1 MRSATTFVG
10 LLAAA
15 GSVSASHGA
24 QRMRRHHRS
33 AAKRDAV
40 SGTAY
45 YGYQNDRTTACGTVS
60 SDDDFVAGVHA
71 AYYGDIWS
79 ASDKCFQ
86 HITVYYGDKSIDV
99 TLTDAANTTAST
111 GDGDIY
117 LSTAAF
123 TALAGSLD
131 VGMIDVTWEWAS
143 GAASVAD
150 APTTQDAATTSSE
163 SAPTTSSSPAPPATT
178 DAAPTTTDAPTTAPA
193 STSTSAPV
201 TSSSAP
207 SGSSNEGWKVYQSL
221 TGDTLINYF
230 GFDEGQSDNS
240 GVANYVNGKNTG
252 LVYTGNDGKVYINV
266 DTTQN
271 VGLRNSVRMTSAE
284 KFNPST
290 ASLFIFDVEKVP
302 AVCGVWPAIWFT
314 GSGTWPYSGEVDVI
328 EGVNQYTQNIVSIH
342 TGPGCTFA
350 DSAVSSLTKAALVSG
365 AGLNCDATVDT
376 MGCGFSM
383 YDTASYG
390 TGFNAVGGGAYAV
403 QMSEDGISV
412 WFWQRDQI
420 PADVTSGGPN
430 PSSWG
435 ASVVT
440 YSSASCDMSSHFQDL
455 MLIITNNLGGTFPEG
470 VWHTAGSGGQAQS
483 CADITGF
490 DSAANFVQN
499 SGASFADAQFI
510 INSFMIYRY

>member
-15 GSVSASHGA
+15 GSVSAAHG
-24 QRMRRHHRS
+24 QRMRRHHHRS
-33 AAKRDAV
+33 AKRDAV

-45 YGYQNDRTTACGTVS
+45 YGYQNDRTSACGTVS

-71 AYYGDIWS
+71 AHYGDIWS
-79 ASDKCFQ
+79 ASDKCFK
-86 HITVYYGDKSIDV
+86 HITVYYGDKSVDV

-123 TALAGSLD
+123 KALAGSLD
-131 VGMIDVTWEWAS
+131 MGMIDVTWEWAS
-143 GAASVAD
+143 EAASV
-150 APTTQDAATTSSE
+150 PNTPTSSE
-163 SAPTTSSSPAPPATT
+163 DAPSSSEAAPTTSSEAAPTT
-178 DAAPTTTDAPTTAPA
+178 DAAPTTTAPATSAPETSVPA
-193 STSTSAPV
+193 STSAP
-201 TSSSAP
+201 AG
-207 SGSSNEGWKVYQSL
+207 GSSNEGWKVYQSL

-284 KFNPST
+284 KFNPGT
-290 ASLFIFDVEKVP
+290 ASLFLFDVEKVP

-314 GSGTWPYSGEVDVI
+314 GSGTWPYSGEIDVI

-350 DSAVSSLTKAALVSG
+350 DSAVSSLTKASLVSG

-376 MGCGFSM
+376 TGCGFSM
-383 YDTASYG
+383 YDKASYG
-390 TGFNAVGGGAYAV
+390 TGFNAVGGGVYAM
-403 QMSEDGISV
+403 QLSNDGVSM
-412 WFWQRDQI
+412 WWWPRDQV

-435 ASVVT
+435 QSVVT
-440 YSSASCDMSSHFQDL
+440 YSSATCDMGSHFQDL

-470 VWHTAGSGGQAQS
+470 VWHTAGAGGQDQS

-490 DSAANFVQN
+490 GSAADFVQN

-510 INSFMIYRY
+510 INSFTIYRY